1 MRQVLQSLKTGQV
14 LVEEVPV
21 PATAER
27 GVLVR
32 ARASVVS
39 AGTERMV
46 VEFAEK
52 NLLQKARAR
61 PDLVRQ
67 VLQKA
72 RREGLLS
79 TFDAVTRKLDEPFPL
94 GYSLVG
100 EVIDV
105 GAETR
110 GVRRGDLVACAGAGI
125 ANHAEFAAVPQ
136 TLFAVLPPGFADRVP
151 LEHAAFSTIGA
162 IALHGFRLA
171 GVGVG
176 DRVAVIGLGLIGQ
189 LAAQIATA
197 AGCRVFGV
205 DLSPARLAL
214 ARQSGIELAVLRED
228 AEARGSAFT
237 NGAGFDAVL
246 IAADATSRDPIELAG
261 ALARDRAE
269 VVALGAVDL
278 TLPRKVFFAKELG
291 FRVSR
296 SYGPG
301 RYDPEYELHGRD
313 YPIGYV
319 RWTEQRNLAAFVD
332 LLASGRVGV
341 EPLISHRF
349 DVAEAPK
356 AYDLITGKAG
366 EPFLGVLLTYPE
378 DAAMARRLDLPVAG
392 APAAGARTGA
402 IGVSVLGSGLFAGA
416 TMVPALKAAS
426 GVSLRGIVSGQGLT
440 ARSLGTANGFA
451 FSATDAGEVW
461 RDGATD
467 VVFILTRHPLHAAQ
481 VSAALDAGKHVF
493 VEKPL
498 CLTAAEL
505 AALEALAAAR
515 PAQHVL
521 VGFNRRFA
529 PMAER
534 LRAFVDTGEPRLLT
548 YRVNAGYL
556 PPEHWTQD
564 PAQGGGRLLGEACHF
579 LDFAN
584 WLHGE
589 PPVSVYARAADDA
602 GKYRQDNL
610 VVTLAYPS
618 GGVATIVYA
627 ANGDKA
633 AGKERIEVT
642 SGGRLAILEDFRR
655 LELHRDG
662 RTEVVRDRLR
672 ADKGHGVEVQR
683 FLDAIRRGGAPLVP
697 FAELAASTRTALAA
711 QASVISGQPIDPAS
725 VTADA

>member
-136 TLFAVLPPGFADRVP
+136 NLFTVLPAGFADRAP
-151 LEHAAFSTIGA
+151 IEHAAFSTIGA

-171 GVGVG
+171 DAGVG

-214 ARQSGIELAVLRED
+214 ARELGIGEAVLREE

-237 NGAGFDAVL
+237 GGAGFDAVL

-319 RWTEQRNLAAFVD
+319 RWTEQRNLGAFVD
-332 LLASGRVGV
+332 LLASGRVRV
-341 EPLISHRF
+341 APLISHRF

-378 DAAMARRLDLPVAG
+378 DAPVGRRLDLPAAA
-392 APAAGARTGA
+392 APAIARTGA
-402 IGVSVLGSGLFAGA
+402 LGVSVLGSGLFAGA
-416 TMVPALKAAS
+416 TMVPALKAVS
-426 GVSLRGIVSGQGLT
+426 GVTLRGIVSGQGLT
-440 ARSLGTANGFA
+440 ARSLGAANGFA
-451 FSATDAGEVW
+451 FSATDAAEVW
-461 RDGATD
+461 RDAATD
-467 VVFILTRHPLHAAQ
+467 VVFILTRHHLHADQ
-481 VSAALDAGKHVF
+481 VSAALEAGKHVF

-505 AALEALAAAR
+505 VALDALAATR
-515 PAQHVL
+515 PGQHVL

-534 LRAFVDTGEPRLLT
+534 LRAFVDTGEPRLVT

-579 LDFAN
+579 IDFAN

-589 PPVSVYARAADDA
+589 PPASVYARAADDA

-683 FLDAIRRGGAPLVP
+683 FLEAIRRGAAPVVP
-697 FAELAASTRTALAA
+697 FAELAASTRSALAA
-711 QASVISGQPIDPAS
+711 QASLTSGLPVDPAG
-725 VTADA
+725 VTTDD